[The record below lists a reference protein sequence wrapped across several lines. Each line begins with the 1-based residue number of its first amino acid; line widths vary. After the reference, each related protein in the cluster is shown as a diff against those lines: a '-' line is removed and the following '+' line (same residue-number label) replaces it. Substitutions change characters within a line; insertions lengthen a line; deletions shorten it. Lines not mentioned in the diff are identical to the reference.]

1 MKDPRSVIVK
11 TMVTKKD
18 SKTTFDFF
26 KNVKNWESG
35 GALKNIKRVGEW
47 WHADAPFGEAKI
59 RLRDDEKFGIL
70 DHEFVGGGGN
80 WTVFGRVTP
89 NESGST
95 MLWQFIRPEL
105 QEDFPTTDGMA
116 GIEQHFRDARPDEAR
131 SFTD

>member
-95 MLWQFIRPEL
+95 MLWQFIRPEAMT
-105 QEDFPTTDGMA
+105 QEQFE
-116 GIEQHFRDARPDEAR
+116 EQLENFDAEILAWKNALE
-131 SFTD
+131 S